1 MNRGENMIGKSIKRV
16 DAYDKATGKAKFT
29 DDFNDKNTLVA
40 KVLHSTI
47 ANGWVKAIDT
57 SKAEMLEGVVRVV
70 TCFDVPD
77 ITFSTP
83 GHPWSMDESHRDV
96 ADRKMLNQRVR
107 LVGDDIAAVVAVDE
121 FTAQK
126 ALEQITVSYEE
137 LDPITD
143 PFESMKPGKSEIHQG
158 KENNILKHTVFGD
171 EEYNK
176 EYNENEIWINNSYST
191 PRVQHC
197 HIENPVSIA
206 WMEGD
211 RICIM
216 ASTQIPHILRRIIG
230 QALGIPWGK
239 VRVIKPYVGGGFG
252 NKQDALYE
260 PLNAF
265 LTTQVGGRRVKLELT
280 REETFM
286 CTRSRHRIFFDFK
299 TAVNKKGRLIARYIK
314 AVSDQG
320 GYASHGH
327 SVTMN
332 VVNNFCE
339 IYNQKYDVR
348 AEAYTV
354 YTNLGVSGAMRGYG
368 IPQITFVN
376 ECLMDDIAK
385 KIDMD
390 PIEFRKINIIK
401 EGFISPYT
409 NIKASSIGLDQVI
422 EKGKK
427 YLDWDVKRRDYSE
440 QSGHIRRGIGMALF
454 LYKTG
459 VYPISLE
466 TSSARMILNQD
477 GSVQLQ
483 LGATEIGQGADT
495 VFSQMAA
502 ETLGV
507 DVKNV
512 HIISTQDTDISP
524 FDLGAYAS
532 RQTYVTGMAVK
543 KTAEKFKDSILT
555 YAAELLELQK
565 EDLNIFMKAIINEEG
580 DEVISLEAL
589 SENAFY
595 NRDKG
600 GQISA
605 EVSELCKDN
614 SFATGGTFAEVEVD
628 MQLGKIKVIKI
639 INIHDSG
646 IIINPELAAAQV
658 HGGMSMGLGYALSEK
673 MKYNE
678 KGKLNNGNLLD
689 YKIETAIDTPKLDVE
704 FVEIDDP
711 TGPYGNKALGEPPTL
726 SPAPA
731 VRNAVL
737 HATGVSFNEL
747 PLDPETLVIRFKKE
761 KLI

>member
-1 MNRGENMIGKSIKRV
+1 M
-16 DAYDKATGKAKFT
+16 
-29 DDFNDKNTLVA
+29 
-40 KVLHSTI
+40 
-47 ANGWVKAIDT
+47 
-57 SKAEMLEGVVRVV
+57 
-70 TCFDVPD
+70 
-77 ITFSTP
+77 
-83 GHPWSMDESHRDV
+83 
-96 ADRKMLNQRVR
+96 
-107 LVGDDIAAVVAVDE
+107 
-121 FTAQK
+121 
-126 ALEQITVSYEE
+126 
-137 LDPITD
+137 
-143 PFESMKPGKSEIHQG
+143 
-158 KENNILKHTVFGD
+158 HTVFGD
-171 EEYNK
+171 EEYDR
-176 EYNENEIWINNSYST
+176 EYNENEVWFNNSYST
-191 PRVQHC
+191 PRAQHC

-206 WMEGD
+206 WMEGE

-265 LTTQVGGRRVKLELT
+265 LTTQLGGRRVKLELT

-385 KIDMD
+385 EINMD

-401 EGFISPYT
+401 EGYISPYT

-427 YLDWDVKRRDYSE
+427 YLDWDVKRKEYSV
-440 QSGHIRRGIGMALF
+440 QSGHIRRGIGMAIF

-502 ETLGV
+502 ETLGI
-507 DVKNV
+507 DVKNI
-512 HIISTQDTDISP
+512 HIISTQDTDVSP

-543 KTAEKFKDSILT
+543 KTAEKFKDSLLT

-565 EDLNIFMKAIINEEG
+565 ENLNIFMKTIINKEG

-646 IIINPELAAAQV
+646 IIINPELATAQV

-678 KGKLNNGNLLD
+678 KGELYNGNLLD
-689 YKIETAIDTPKLDVE
+689 YKIETAIDTPKLDVA
-704 FVEIDDP
+704 FVELDDP

-731 VRNAVL
+731 VRNAIL

-747 PLDPETLVIRFKKE
+747 PLDPEKLVMRFKKE